1 MGTGEE
7 SGKGNE
13 GLPSASWPHACVT
26 FPRVSHGIAGTLLG
40 EMALCAKKRPPGKTV
55 RRRGGGSPGGGP
67 PGVGVFMAQGAQGGR
82 TAGNGSEGG

>member
-26 FPRVSHGIAGTLLG
+26 FSRVSHGIAGTLLG

-55 RRRGGGSPGGGP
+55 RRRGSGVPGPAWGGCFYGSGST
-67 PGVGVFMAQGAQGGR
+67 GR
-82 TAGNGSEGG
+82 TDGR